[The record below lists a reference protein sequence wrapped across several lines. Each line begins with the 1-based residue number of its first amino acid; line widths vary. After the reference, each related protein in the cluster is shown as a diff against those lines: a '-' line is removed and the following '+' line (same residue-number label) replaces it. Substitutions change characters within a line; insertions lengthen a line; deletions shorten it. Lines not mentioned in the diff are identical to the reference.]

1 MKLENR
7 IRAIARDN
15 GAALVGIAPRERLTS
30 APPSANPDYVL
41 PSTQSIISF
50 AIPLDRKTIRD
61 YLGKREWLA
70 HGSDQKRIYQKIYSI
85 TDRLVDFL
93 KGKGFEARGVEANN
107 IYRPEPDGTDAINRV
122 VMVPDFSHRYAAV
135 AAGLGRLGWSGNL
148 MTPQFGSAVF
158 LGSVLTSAV
167 LEATPLLEEDPCDKC
182 KLCTTVCPVDMIDK
196 KQSVSVT
203 IAGREYSYAKKGN
216 NARCVIGCGGYHGL
230 GPNKKWSS
238 WSPYRVDY
246 PLPEDESQL
255 IALSRKVRAA
265 DPDKQGGRAFLTQ
278 REKCFD
284 PNELYINTCGNCG
297 LICWE
302 SREDRVEN
310 QGLLLSSGVAV
321 LNAEGKRIAIAAE
334 ETVEL
339 DTPYGVRVAVPL
351 KETPA
356 AAEPTHVSWGR
367 ETHGS
372 THMDSGVVS
381 FFASKNP

>member
-1 MKLENR
+1 MKLETR

-15 GAALVGIAPRERLTS
+15 CAALVGIAPRERLTD
-30 APPSANPDYVL
+30 APPSAAPDYVL
-41 PSTQSIISF
+41 PSTHSIISF
-50 AIPLDRKTIRD
+50 AIPLDRKIIRD

-70 HGSDQKRIYQKIYSI
+70 HGADQKRIYQKLYNI

-107 IYRPEPDGTDAINRV
+107 IYRPEPGGTDGINRV

-167 LEATPLLEEDPCDKC
+167 LEASSLLGEDPCDKC

-203 IAGREYSYAKKGN
+203 IAGRKYSYARKGN
-216 NARCVIGCGGYHGL
+216 NARCIIGCGGYHGL
-230 GPNKKWSS
+230 GPNKKWST

-246 PLPEDESQL
+246 PLPEGESQL
-255 IALSRKVRAA
+255 IALSRRVRAA
-265 DPDKQGGRAFLTQ
+265 DPDKQGDRAFLTQ
-278 REKCFD
+278 REKSFD
-284 PNELYINTCGNCG
+284 PNEMYINTCGNCA

-302 SREDRVEN
+302 KREERTEN
-310 QGLLLSSGVAV
+310 QGLLLNSGIAV
-321 LNAEGKRIAIAAE
+321 LTTKGRRVATAAE
-334 ETVEL
+334 ETREL
-339 DTPYGVRVAVPL
+339 DTPYGVRVAVPRE
-351 KETPA
+351 ETPA
-356 AAEPTHVSWGR
+356 VLEPAHGPPRRQPAAT
-367 ETHGS
+367 
-372 THMDSGVVS
+372 THMDNQVVS
-381 FFASKNP
+381 FLASKNL

>member
-1 MKLENR
+1 MKLETR

-15 GAALVGIAPRERLTS
+15 GAALVGIAPRERLS
-30 APPSANPDYVL
+30 DAPPSADPDYVL
-41 PSTQSIISF
+41 PSTHSIISS
-50 AIPLDRKTIRD
+50 AIPLDRKIIRD
-61 YLGKREWLA
+61 YLGKREWLS
-70 HGSDQKRIYQKIYSI
+70 HGADQKRIYQKLYNI

-93 KGKGFEARGVEANN
+93 MGKGFEARGVEANN
-107 IYRPEPDGTDAINRV
+107 IYRPEPGGTDGINRV

-167 LEATPLLEEDPCDKC
+167 LEVTSLLEEDPCDKC

-196 KQSVSVT
+196 KESVSVT
-203 IAGREYSYAKKGN
+203 IAGRKYSYARKGN

-230 GPNKKWSS
+230 GPNKKWST

-255 IALSRKVRAA
+255 IALSRRVRAA
-265 DPDKQGGRAFLTQ
+265 DPDKQGDRAFLTQ

-284 PNELYINTCGNCG
+284 PNEMYINTCGNCA

-302 SREDRVEN
+302 KREERVEN
-310 QGLLLSSGVAV
+310 QDLLLNSDVAV
-321 LNAEGKRIAIAAE
+321 LTAQGRRVAMAAE
-334 ETVEL
+334 ETREL
-339 DTPYGVRVAVPL
+339 DTPYGVRVAVPRE
-351 KETPA
+351 ETPA
-356 AAEPTHVSWGR
+356 VLEPGHGPPRRQPAA
-367 ETHGS
+367 S
-372 THMDSGVVS
+372 THMDNQVVS
-381 FFASKNP
+381 FLASKNL